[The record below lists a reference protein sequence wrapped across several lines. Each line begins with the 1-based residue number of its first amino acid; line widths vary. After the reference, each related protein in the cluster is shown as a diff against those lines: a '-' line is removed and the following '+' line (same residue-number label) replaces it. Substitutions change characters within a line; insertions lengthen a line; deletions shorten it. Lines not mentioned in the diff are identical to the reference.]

1 MPSIFIIPT
10 SNGWNLVRSAPPPS
24 PAPTAG
30 RKSSPR
36 NGGASEAAKAPTEQ
50 NGTWTVRKLQT
61 LEEAVPLLS
70 ASDEFVLGLPVSSVI
85 AQRFRLPSVDP
96 TEFPEMIRLQIEK
109 LLPFPADEVT
119 SDFEL
124 IEQSESESVV
134 SAIAI
139 RNEQL
144 AEMASPLLD
153 RGYIPQQITVYAA
166 QRASTSA
173 HKVNDLLIHP

>member
-10 SNGWNLVRSAPPPS
+10 SHGWNFVRSTAPAS
-24 PAPTAG
+24 LPAHKASHGSGSAGKTAAG
-30 RKSSPR
+30 I
-36 NGGASEAAKAPTEQ
+36 AKQ
-50 NGTWTVRKLQT
+50 NGSWTVRKLQT

-70 ASDEFVLGLPVSSVI
+70 ASDEFVLGLPVSAVI

-96 TEFPEMIRLQIEK
+96 AEFPEMIRLQVEK

-124 IEQSESESVV
+124 IKQSESESVV

-144 AEMASPLLD
+144 AEMA
-153 RGYIPQQITVYAA
+153 A
-166 QRASTSA
+166 
-173 HKVNDLLIHP
+173 

>member
-10 SNGWNLVRSAPPPS
+10 SNGWNFVRLAAPASPPNRKNS
-24 PAPTAG
+24 NRNKGSGEPAPGT
-30 RKSSPR
+30 
-36 NGGASEAAKAPTEQ
+36 TQQ
-50 NGTWTVRKLQT
+50 NGSWTVRKLQS

-70 ASDEFVLGLPVSSVI
+70 ANDEFVLGLPVSAVI

-96 TEFPEMIRLQIEK
+96 AEFPEMIRLQIEK

-124 IEQSESESVV
+124 ITQNETESVV

-144 AEMASPLLD
+144 ADVASPLLD
-153 RGYIPQQITVYAA
+153 RGYIPRQVTVYAA
-166 QRASTSA
+166 QRAST
-173 HKVNDLLIHP
+173 